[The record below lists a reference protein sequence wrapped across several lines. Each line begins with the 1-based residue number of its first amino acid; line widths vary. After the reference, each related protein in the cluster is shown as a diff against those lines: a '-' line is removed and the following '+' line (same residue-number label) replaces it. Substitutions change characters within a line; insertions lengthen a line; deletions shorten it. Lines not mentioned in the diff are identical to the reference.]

1 MKPILVTSALVKK
14 QKTPHML
21 VVSYLNDLCWLNKQG
36 DSFLSLIHFMFCWL
50 GHLYF
55 SIIVQY
61 LKKKKHEY
69 YAGVEN
75 ISLLVSLSAL
85 IIKLI

>member
-36 DSFLSLIHFMFCWL
+36 DSFLSLIHFMFC
-50 GHLYF
+50 
-55 SIIVQY
+55 
-61 LKKKKHEY
+61 
-69 YAGVEN
+69 
-75 ISLLVSLSAL
+75 
-85 IIKLI
+85 